1 MVNAS
6 DSFLLRFSM
15 IRSMQRK
22 WLDVSIMSS
31 TLTVSSFSTPIV
43 LVSKMYVSGRRSD
56 GCPQCCWSC
65 RSAPPVICDR
75 YRLCNRYA
83 FCPRVFQRGWMVLSL
98 LSRRTWAWSRSR
110 DIPCL
115 SGQKRAIYAPLRA
128 VIPDAAFGQVPQL
141 CGLLYFMTSTHLGAL
156 NKAQRNKIRP
166 VSTPV

>member
-1 MVNAS
+1 MNAS

-15 IRSMQRK
+15 MRSMQRK

-65 RSAPPVICDR
+65 RSAPPVTCDR

-83 FCPRVFQRGWMVLSL
+83 FCPRVFQRGWMELSL
-98 LSRRTWAWSRSR
+98 LSRRTWAWSRSKGYPMSFR
-110 DIPCL
+110 SETRHLCALVRSNSGRCVRTGSTALRLAIFHDIN
-115 SGQKRAIYAPLRA
+115 S
-128 VIPDAAFGQVPQL
+128 FG
-141 CGLLYFMTSTHLGAL
+141 GAE
-156 NKAQRNKIRP
+156 
-166 VSTPV
+166 